1 MAFPRP
7 YGRYILED
15 RLAMGGMAEIFRA
28 RTATAGFEKKV
39 CIKRVLPHFLEDEE
53 FVTMFRDEAKT
64 AARLQHANVVQVF
77 DFGEIDEDVGTTLY
91 LAMELVEGCDLRK
104 LAEQSRKK
112 QLPFSIGEV
121 TQIGIDVCRGLHH
134 AHMLKDEAG
143 QPLGIVHRDISPHN
157 ILVSRQGEVKVTDF
171 GIARAAERATHT
183 STGVVKG
190 KVAYMSPEQAEG
202 GAFDHRLDQWAVG
215 VVLWELLCG
224 ERLFRGENDMVIL
237 KKVLAGDVPTPS
249 SLRADVPAD
258 LEGIILRA
266 LQVHPDDR
274 FPTLRDMELALS
286 RFLFSGAVDPATA
299 DVGAAFTRIMEG
311 APAGS
316 PRRTAVIEAAPVSL
330 ATAPPSTGGSRP
342 RPAAP
347 APTPP
352 TMVTEDIAALGGID
366 SRVDSRIGA
375 SSVVGSPLNSITSGD
390 VSQVFVSSEARAAA
404 PGPDAPSELRSSSS
418 PAAPTVLEVGQEDLQ
433 AAVAAFEQQRSSSS
447 SRNLPARE
455 ASRRQA
461 PAPVETAI
469 ADGALVEAARAAG
482 ATDDDGTPATRTLVP
497 ASARDSGP
505 ITPAPPRP
513 VTRVSSSSSSSRRTM
528 AAAAAIVVAG
538 ALGGIGIA
546 VSGDPPAPPTTA
558 SSMTTTTAPPA
569 TPPPATPTPAVA
581 APAAPPPP
589 VAAPAPTAL
598 EPPTAPAATTS
609 PTPASA
615 PPPAPTPAPA
625 PAPTPAPTTAK
636 ATIAA
641 APTDAKAP
649 AKPGTV
655 YIDVVGGWGLVS
667 IGKKSYGE
675 TPVTLTLPAGRY
687 VVTLTSGDGA
697 KKKNVP
703 VTVTSGGKAQVR
715 EQF

>member
-1 MAFPRP
+1 
-7 YGRYILED
+7 
-15 RLAMGGMAEIFRA
+15 MGGMAEIFRA

-375 SSVVGSPLNSITSGD
+375 SRVVGSPLNSITSGD

>member
-1 MAFPRP
+1 
-7 YGRYILED
+7 
-15 RLAMGGMAEIFRA
+15 MGGMAEIFRA

>member
-1 MAFPRP
+1 
-7 YGRYILED
+7 
-15 RLAMGGMAEIFRA
+15 
-28 RTATAGFEKKV
+28 
-39 CIKRVLPHFLEDEE
+39 
-53 FVTMFRDEAKT
+53 
-64 AARLQHANVVQVF
+64 
-77 DFGEIDEDVGTTLY
+77 
-91 LAMELVEGCDLRK
+91 
-104 LAEQSRKK
+104 
-112 QLPFSIGEV
+112 
-121 TQIGIDVCRGLHH
+121 
-134 AHMLKDEAG
+134 
-143 QPLGIVHRDISPHN
+143 
-157 ILVSRQGEVKVTDF
+157 
-171 GIARAAERATHT
+171 
-183 STGVVKG
+183 
-190 KVAYMSPEQAEG
+190 
-202 GAFDHRLDQWAVG
+202 
-215 VVLWELLCG
+215 
-224 ERLFRGENDMVIL
+224 
-237 KKVLAGDVPTPS
+237 
-249 SLRADVPAD
+249 
-258 LEGIILRA
+258 
-266 LQVHPDDR
+266 
-274 FPTLRDMELALS
+274 
-286 RFLFSGAVDPATA
+286 
-299 DVGAAFTRIMEG
+299 
-311 APAGS
+311 
-316 PRRTAVIEAAPVSL
+316 
-330 ATAPPSTGGSRP
+330 
-342 RPAAP
+342 
-347 APTPP
+347 
-352 TMVTEDIAALGGID
+352 MVTEDIAALGGID